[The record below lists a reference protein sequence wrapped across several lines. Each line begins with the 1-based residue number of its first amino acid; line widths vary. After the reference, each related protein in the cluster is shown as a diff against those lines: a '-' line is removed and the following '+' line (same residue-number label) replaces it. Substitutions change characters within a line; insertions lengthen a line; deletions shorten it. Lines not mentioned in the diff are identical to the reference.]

1 MKRSNVLSVLLL
13 ALFITSTFVSIAVAE
28 EEDSIT
34 ITIDR
39 KVMPQSLLH
48 PERFKTDAETFTVYD
63 YVIRD
68 YSGNPIDGFIVQT
81 ASGQTTIPID
91 TVKQIRTEG
100 WIHRETDDIAY
111 VENVVRAYFLF
122 TDGTQEQYLM
132 NADFGTIEGETDLG
146 EFFLGNPHSVKSLT
160 FNRVEKKPEPKKV
173 VKAVPK
179 PAPGVPDSDGDG
191 VPDSADKCP
200 DTPWGV
206 PVDENGC
213 PFDSD
218 GDGVPD
224 YKDECPDTP
233 KGAPV
238 NIVGCWILKGINFGY
253 NKADIKPQYYGLLD
267 ENIKVLQMNPNLIVE
282 IQGHT
287 DSIGSQEYNQPLSE
301 QRAESVKNYFILK
314 GVSMKRIFT
323 RGFGKLAPIAS
334 NETEEGRAQNR
345 RIEIRVISK

>member
-1 MKRSNVLSVLLL
+1 MKRSRILSAFLL
-13 ALFITSTFVSIAVAE
+13 ALMITSTFVSAAVAE
-28 EEDSIT
+28 GDSIT

-48 PERFKTDAETFTVYD
+48 PARFKTSAETLTVYD

-68 YSGNPIDGFIVQT
+68 YTGDPIDGFIVQT
-81 ASGQTTIPID
+81 ASGQTKIPID

-100 WIHRETDDIAY
+100 WIHRETDDIDY
-111 VENVVRAYFLF
+111 VENVVEAYFLF

-132 NADFGTIEGETDLG
+132 NADFGTIEGTTDLG
-146 EFFLGNPHSVKSLT
+146 DFFLGNPHSVKSLT
-160 FNRVEKKPEPKKV
+160 FNRVEKKPEPPKV
-173 VKAVPK
+173 VEVPK
-179 PAPGVPDSDGDG
+179 VAGPRDSDGDG

-200 DTPWGV
+200 DTPRGV
-206 PVDENGC
+206 PVDKDGC

-224 YKDECPDTP
+224 YKDECANTP

-238 NIVGCWILKGINFGY
+238 NVVGCWILKGIHFDY
-253 NKADIKPQYYGLLD
+253 NKADIKAQYFGLLD
-267 ENIKVLQMNPNLIVE
+267 ENIRVLQMNPDMVVE

-287 DSIGSQEYNQPLSE
+287 DGIGSQQYNQPLSE
-301 QRAESVKNYFILK
+301 RRAESVKNYFILK
-314 GVSMKRIFT
+314 GVSMKRIYT
-323 RGFGKLAPIAS
+323 RGFGKLAPIAT

-345 RIEIRVISK
+345 RIEIRVISE